1 MNLRAPTC
9 LPELFC
15 SNIRIQTA
23 AACCSCRS
31 GRGEALLSFRRAPRG
46 LALRRCRAGV
56 TTQQRLRSPPPGML
70 GPRPSLLMIAAKTP
84 SQCTMHA
91 SERTRDRAPLC
102 VQGPS
107 APLHTPPPT
116 CMPFGACKQ
125 LAQRVPDSAQAWR
138 LDLPKAKPATRVAP
152 PRALPVGRAPSLPPK
167 GERGFFHKGE
177 RGSHPTE

>member
-1 MNLRAPTC
+1 MCSTNKMSRYLKNIFFCCVTLSATARLC
-9 LPELFC
+9 ELAYPILC
-15 SNIRIQTA
+15 TSIVYCTILIETA

-91 SERTRDRAPLC
+91 SERTRDRAPLR
-102 VQGPS
+102 VQKPS
-107 APLHTPPPT
+107 APLHNPPPT
-116 CMPFGACKQ
+116 RM
-125 LAQRVPDSAQAWR
+125 
-138 LDLPKAKPATRVAP
+138 PKA
-152 PRALPVGRAPSLPPK
+152 S
-167 GERGFFHKGE
+167 E
-177 RGSHPTE
+177 